1 MNGAMVNTS
10 GVQMTSAGAAFSRWR
25 QQANSVADTFKVI
38 TMFGTYALQAGG
50 GHYYAKAQN
59 LVRRLRAAYDAVLGD
74 YDLLLMPTMPMKARA
89 IPGPDAS
96 AKEIAETAFIYI
108 ANCCPF
114 NVTGHPA
121 MSLPCGKVDDI
132 PIGMMLI
139 GRHWAESAIYRA
151 AYAFEQSYDWR
162 KLSA

>member
-1 MNGAMVNTS
+1 
-10 GVQMTSAGAAFSRWR
+10 
-25 QQANSVADTFKVI
+25 
-38 TMFGTYALQAGG
+38 MFGTYAIQAGG

-59 LVRRLRAAYDAVLGD
+59 LVRKLRAAYDAVLAD
-74 YDLLLMPTMPMKARA
+74 YDLLLMPTMPLKAKA

-96 AKEIAETAFIYI
+96 PKEIAETAFIYI

-121 MSLPCGKVDDI
+121 MSVPCGKAEGI
-132 PIGMMLI
+132 PVGMMLI
-139 GRHWAESAIYRA
+139 GRHWNEATIYRA
-151 AYAFEQSYDWR
+151 AYAFEQAYDWK